1 MQRDKVIGVHN
12 SVNQS
17 VQNYSEIHITIVANI
32 QVQPIEQKNAEM
44 MIDVQEGQLLPT
56 LLSND
61 EESIHEIQNLGQI
74 ENIKHKPYR
83 RILVVKHLAW
93 NDTVASLPSLHTCLD
108 AHVRAKHHLNHIVRK
123 LQSVQ
128 VRDLR
133 RTLHDSTEHCNK
145 SQVSERNGKRL

>member
-1 MQRDKVIGVHN
+1 MEIHQHELSHLAQSQCTFPPDFVFHMQRDKVIGVHN

-93 NDTVASLPSLHTCLD
+93 NDTVASLPSL
-108 AHVRAKHHLNHIVRK
+108 
-123 LQSVQ
+123 QE
-128 VRDLR
+128 
-133 RTLHDSTEHCNK
+133 STPEIHP
-145 SQVSERNGKRL
+145 